1 MWRRRFEWEEI
12 IKTAI
17 EKLEHGEKL
26 EDEELRALACEVE
39 YAHLDGIEH
48 VTEIEGE
55 DHRWQR
61 EVSTVIKAH
70 GRYWRI
76 EWMSALTET
85 SEDDFWEQPVE
96 VRPVTRVIPAHE
108 VTEYDVVCDSE

>member
-1 MWRRRFEWEEI
+1 MWRKKSELEEI

-17 EKLEHGEKL
+17 EKLERGEKL
-26 EDEELRALACEVE
+26 EDEELRALAREVE
-39 YAHLDGIEH
+39 YANSDGIEY
-48 VTEIEGE
+48 VAEVEGE

-61 EVSTVIKAH
+61 EISTVIKAH

-76 EWMSALTET
+76 DWMRALTEE
-85 SEDDFWEQPVE
+85 SDDDFWDQPVE

-108 VTEYDVVCDSE
+108 VTEYEDICDSE

>member
-1 MWRRRFEWEEI
+1 MWREQSEWEEI

-17 EKLEHGEKL
+17 EKIERGGKLGE
-26 EDEELRALACEVE
+26 EELRALACEVE
-39 YAHLDGIEH
+39 YANLDEIEH

-61 EVSTVIKAH
+61 EVSAVIKAH

-76 EWMSALTET
+76 DWMRALTET
-85 SEDDFWEQPVE
+85 SENDFWDQPVE
-96 VRPVTRVIPAHE
+96 VRPVTRTIPARE
-108 VTEYDVVCDSE
+108 VIEYEAICDSE